1 MPKKANTASLRK
13 EASFVFKGT
22 VLKLKATTTTDIPK
36 SDRTVVVRVDETIRA
51 PEPLAHYNGQN
62 ITVQLAGRKKVTKGQ
77 QLVFYTNGL
86 LYGES
91 LAVESV
97 DQGVPETVHAAVAA
111 VAPDPVRNMVERDIL
126 NRAATADA
134 VISGRVTS
142 VRVPA
147 DVVAA
152 HGAVLAGGLPTQ
164 RISEHDP
171 DWRIAEVQVDQV
183 HRGTHESKTAEI
195 RFPSSDDVMWHYA
208 PKLRTGQD
216 GLFILHKAERERA
229 AARAAPTEDS
239 GEYVCLN
246 SADFQPWEKL
256 GDLGDTVAKL
266 SAETAEDSSEG

>member
-1 MPKKANTASLRK
+1 MPKKANTATLRQ

-22 VLKLKATTTTDIPK
+22 VLKLRATTTTEIAK
-36 SDRTVVVRVDETIRA
+36 SDRTIVVRVDEIVLA
-51 PEPLAHYNGQN
+51 PEALAQYNGQD
-62 ITVQLAGRKKVTKGQ
+62 ITVQLAGRKKVAKGQ

-97 DQGVPETVHAAVAA
+97 DHSVAKTVHAAAA
-111 VAPDPVRNMVERDIL
+111 TVVPDPVRNMVERDVL
-126 NRAATADA
+126 SRAATADT

-152 HGAVLAGGLPTQ
+152 HNVLAGGLPTE

-183 HRGTHESKTAEI
+183 LKGRHAARTAEI
-195 RFPSSDDVMWHYA
+195 RFPSSDDVLWHYA
-208 PKLRTGQD
+208 PKLRSGYE
-216 GLFILHKAERERA
+216 GLFILHRAERERA
-229 AARAAPTEDS
+229 AARSAPTQDA
-239 GEYVCLN
+239 GEYVCLHP
-246 SADFQPWEKL
+246 ADFQTWEKIS
-256 GDLGDTVAKL
+256 DLGDTVALL
-266 SAETAEDSSEG
+266 STETSEESK

>member
-1 MPKKANTASLRK
+1 MPKKANTASLRQD
-13 EASFVFKGT
+13 ASFVFKGT
-22 VLKLKATTTTDIPK
+22 VLKLKATATTEIPK
-36 SDRTVVVRVDETIRA
+36 SDRTIVVRVDEIVRA
-51 PEPLAHYNGQN
+51 PESLAQYNGQE
-62 ITVQLAGRKKVTKGQ
+62 ITVQLAGRKKVAKGQ

-97 DQGVPETVHAAVAA
+97 DHAVPETVHAAAA
-111 VAPDPVRNMVERDIL
+111 TVVPDPVRNMVERDVRS
-126 NRAATADA
+126 RAATADA

-142 VRVPA
+142 VRVPS

-152 HGAVLAGGLPTQ
+152 HSAVAGEAPKQ

-183 HRGTHESKTAEI
+183 HKGSHTAKTAEI

-208 PKLRTGQD
+208 PKLRSGYE
-216 GLFILHKAERERA
+216 GLFILHKAEREKA
-229 AARAAPTEDS
+229 AARAAPTQDS

-246 SADFQPWEKL
+246 PADFQTWEMM
-256 GDLGDTVAKL
+256 GDLGDTVALL
-266 SAETAEDSSEG
+266 SAETSEESK

>member
-1 MPKKANTASLRK
+1 MPNKEDKASLRQQ
-13 EASFVFKGT
+13 ASFVFKGT
-22 VLKLKATTTTDIPK
+22 VLKLRATATAGIPR
-36 SDRTVVVRVDETIRA
+36 SDRTVVVRVDEIIRA
-51 PEPLAHYNGQN
+51 PETLAQYNGQE

-91 LAVESV
+91 LAVTSI
-97 DQGVPETVHAAVAA
+97 DFGAPEPLHAALATVAA
-111 VAPDPVRNMVERDIL
+111 DPVRNMVERDVM

-142 VRVPA
+142 VRLPA

-152 HGAVLAGGLPTQ
+152 HSAVVGELPAQ

-183 HRGTHESKTAEI
+183 HKGTHDAKTAEI

-208 PKLRTGQD
+208 PKFHAGNE
-216 GLFILHKAERERA
+216 GLFVLHKAERERA
-229 AARAAPTEDS
+229 AARAAPTDDA
-239 GEYVCLN
+239 GEYVCLHPV
-246 SADFQPWEKL
+246 DFQLWENI
-256 GDLGDTVAKL
+256 GDLGDKL
-266 SAETAEDSSEG
+266 ALTKEKG

>member
-1 MPKKANTASLRK
+1 
-13 EASFVFKGT
+13 
-22 VLKLKATTTTDIPK
+22 
-36 SDRTVVVRVDETIRA
+36 
-51 PEPLAHYNGQN
+51 
-62 ITVQLAGRKKVTKGQ
+62 VTKGQ

-97 DQGVPETVHAAVAA
+97 DQSAPETVQAVVPT
-111 VAPDPVRNMVERDIL
+111 VAPDPVKNLVQRDIL

-142 VRVPA
+142 VRMPA

-152 HGAVLAGGLPTQ
+152 FGAIAGGLPAQ

-183 HRGTHESKTAEI
+183 HRGTHEAKTAEI

-216 GLFILHKAERERA
+216 GLFILHKAERERVA
-229 AARAAPTEDS
+229 LQAAPTQDT
-239 GEYVCLN
+239 GEYVCLHPV
-246 SADFQPWEKL
+246 DFQLWEKL
-256 GDLGDTVAKL
+256 GDLGDTVAML
-266 SAETAEDSSEG
+266 SAESIEEPK

>member
-1 MPKKANTASLRK
+1 MPKKANTASLRQ

-22 VLKLKATTTTDIPK
+22 VLKLKATTITAIPK
-36 SDRTVVVRVDETIRA
+36 SDRTIVVRVDETIRA
-51 PEPLAHYNGQN
+51 PESLAHYNGQD
-62 ITVQLAGRKKVTKGQ
+62 ITVQLTGRKKVTKGQ

-91 LAVESV
+91 LAVQAV
-97 DQGVPETVHAAVAA
+97 DQSVPEAVRAALAT

-126 NRAATADA
+126 SRAATADA
-134 VISGRVTS
+134 VIFGRVTS

-152 HGAVLAGGLPTQ
+152 HSAVAGGLPTT

-171 DWRIAEVQVDQV
+171 DWRIAEVQVDEV
-183 HRGTHESKTAEI
+183 RKGTHESKTAEI
-195 RFPSSDDVMWHYA
+195 RFPNSDDVLWYYA

-229 AARAAPTEDS
+229 AARAAPTQDT
-239 GEYVCLN
+239 GEYVCLHP
-246 SADFQPWEKL
+246 ADFQQSEKL
-256 GDLGDTVAKL
+256 GDLGDAVAL
-266 SAETAEDSSEG
+266 ISAKNSEESK